1 MRPQQVKI
9 RAQHKRHAGNKFAAV
24 TPLVQCYYQVFRD
37 KQEYERLKWAL
48 GNKSYF
54 NEKERKTRQRWW
66 YAISINIA
74 GGDFAPLVYLF

>member
-37 KQEYERLKWAL
+37 KQDYERLKWAL
-48 GNKSYF
+48 GNKKNISTKKK
-54 NEKERKTRQRWW
+54 EKPD
-66 YAISINIA
+66 ND
-74 GGDFAPLVYLF
+74 GGMRLVLI